1 MIRINLLPHR
11 EMKRAARQREFYIF
25 AGAAAFLGVAIWFAV
40 KGVNSSRIENQMSR
54 NSYLETEIATLDKQ
68 IEEIRKIK
76 ELTQALLGRKAV
88 VETLQGNRAETVH
101 VLDQMARQLP
111 DGVYLKGIK
120 QAGNSLS
127 LSGYAQSNA
136 RVSTLMRNLDSSPW
150 LELPALVEIKAAQQ
164 GPTRLSEFSLNLKTT
179 RETLTAESTAPKL
192 AAQRTKDKSL

>member
-40 KGVNSSRIENQMSR
+40 HGVNSSRIENQMSR